1 MERETRSVT
10 TLRLIGGWLCLDFAN
25 TLGMHASE
33 QPREFLRTYFDLVE
47 WSHHAGVISEDDK
60 NRLLQEAENNP
71 VESERV
77 LRRALLLRELIYRI
91 FSSIA
96 IKTQPKKEDLAA
108 FNKYLSKIM
117 ALSKLEPTESGFEWH
132 ISGNKDSLDW
142 MLNSIIR
149 SAFMLLTSG
158 ELNRVKMCA
167 DEGGCGWLFVDSS
180 KNRSRRWCDM
190 SDCGNR
196 AKTKRYYH
204 RKLKETFH

>member
-1 MERETRSVT
+1 MEKETRSVT

-25 TLGMHASE
+25 TLGMHASV

-47 WSHHAGVISEDDK
+47 WSLHAGIISEHDK
-60 NRLLQEAENNP
+60 HRLFHKAENNP

-77 LRRALLLRELIYRI
+77 LRRSLMLRELIYRI

-96 IKTQPKKEDLAA
+96 MKSPPEKEDLAA

-117 ALSKLEPTESGFEWH
+117 ALSRLEPTESGFEWH

-142 MLNSIIR
+142 MLNPIIR
-149 SAFMLLTSG
+149 SAFMLLTSD

-204 RKLKETFH
+204 RKLKKTFH